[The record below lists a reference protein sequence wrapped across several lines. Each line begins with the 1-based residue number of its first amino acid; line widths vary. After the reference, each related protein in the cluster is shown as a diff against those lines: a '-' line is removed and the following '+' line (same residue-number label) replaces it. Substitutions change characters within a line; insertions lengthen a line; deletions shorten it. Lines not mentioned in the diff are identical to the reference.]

1 MADCDEAARCLRARH
16 GITRHPHDAP
26 IRAVHFDR
34 CTRTLRVELE
44 TGAVFDYADV
54 PERVYDELARAP
66 SRDSYF
72 RENVRDEFIGSR
84 VGEVDLAEMAH
95 ERREDSMF
103 GAPLAERTS
112 DSTDLPPVDARR
124 DPQHPASRHTWVVG
138 VIEDDAAAVE
148 VDGRRVTPIP
158 RWLLPTDARD
168 GDVLRVTHTRSAS
181 RSSFTIEVDRD
192 GTRLA
197 YERSADQLRDAPT
210 GGSGDLDLNA

>member
-1 MADCDEAARCLRARH
+1 M
-16 GITRHPHDAP
+16 TRHPDDAP

-34 CTRTLRVELE
+34 GTRTLRVELE
-44 TGAVFDYADV
+44 SGAVYDYADV
-54 PERVYDELARAP
+54 PERVHDELARAP

-112 DSTDLPPVDARR
+112 DPTDRPAGDESRPEVERR
-124 DPQHPASRHTWVVG
+124 ASHHTWVVD

-158 RWLLPTDARD
+158 RWLLPTNARD
-168 GDVLRVTHTRSAS
+168 GDVLHVTHTRTAS
-181 RSSFTIEVDRD
+181 RSTFTIEVDHD
-192 GTRLA
+192 ATRLA
-197 YERSADQLRDAPT
+197 YERSAEQLRNAPT
-210 GGSGDLDLNA
+210 GGSGDVDLNA

>member
-1 MADCDEAARCLRARH
+1 M
-16 GITRHPHDAP
+16 TRHPVDAP

-34 CTRTLRVELE
+34 GTRTLRVELE
-44 TGAVFDYADV
+44 SGTVYDYADV

-112 DSTDLPPVDARR
+112 DPADLPAGEEPDADTERR
-124 DPQHPASRHTWVVG
+124 ASRHTWVVD

-158 RWLLPTDARD
+158 RWLLPADAKD
-168 GDVLRVTHTRSAS
+168 GDVLQVTHTRSAS
-181 RSSFTIEVDRD
+181 RSTFTIAVDHD
-192 GTRLA
+192 ATRLA
-197 YERSADQLRDAPT
+197 YERSAEQVRDAPP
-210 GGSGDLDLNA
+210 GGSGDVDLNA